1 MYAIID
7 VETTGLSPRFEKITE
22 IAIFIHDGKQ
32 VVDEFTTLINPER
45 PIPYRIMQMTGITNR
60 MVEDAPKFYEV
71 AKKIVELTEDKVLVG
86 HNVAFDYNFLKQEF
100 CELGYEY
107 KRDKICTARLSRKI
121 IPFRKSYG
129 LGNLCNDLH
138 IENPQRHRAAG
149 DAIATTRLFEL
160 LLSVDPDAVIGSF
173 RYPEMHLDREK
184 LDLLPEEPG
193 VYYFYNADG
202 NIIYIGK
209 SINIRQRVLSH
220 FSNNTSRKEVDLKNN
235 IADVSHEATGSELIA
250 LLLESA
256 EIKKHT
262 PFYNTMQRQTV
273 FSWGLY
279 DYPDENGYIRLKIGR
294 NNGEYIP
301 LLSYTSHMEAKEH
314 LSRLVDNFRLCQKL
328 CGMYKT
334 KGPCFHYHIRQC
346 DGACVKEESPEDYN
360 RKVNK
365 AIGPY
370 LFDHD
375 SFFIIDT
382 GRNKEER
389 SVVCVENGKYL
400 GFGFI
405 DITCN
410 DISHDT
416 LRACICSYQDNR
428 DVQQIIKGYLR
439 NGRVERVVAY

>member
-22 IAIFIHDGKQ
+22 IAIFIHDGRQ
-32 VVDEFTTLINPER
+32 VVEEFTTLINPER
-45 PIPYRIMQMTGITNR
+45 SIPYRIMQMTGITNR
-60 MVEDAPKFYEV
+60 MVADAPRFYEV
-71 AKKIVELTEDKVLVG
+71 ARKIIELTEDMILVG
-86 HNVAFDYNFLKQEF
+86 HNVDFDYNFLRQEF
-100 CELGYEY
+100 GSLGYDY
-107 KRDKICTARLSRKI
+107 KRDKICTAKLSRKI

-129 LGNLCNDLH
+129 LGNLCHDLD
-138 IENPQRHRAAG
+138 IENPRRHRAAG
-149 DAIATTRLFEL
+149 DATATMRLFEL
-160 LLSVDPDAVIGSF
+160 LLSVDPEAVTGSY
-173 RYPEMHLDREK
+173 RYPDMHLDREK

-202 NIIYIGK
+202 DIIYIGK
-209 SINIRQRVLSH
+209 SVNIRQRVLSH

-262 PFYNTMQRQTV
+262 PFYNTTQRRTV

-279 DYPDENGYIRLKIGR
+279 DYPDENGYIRLKIER
-294 NNGEYIP
+294 NNGKYIP

-314 LSRLVDNFRLCQKL
+314 LSRLVDDFRLCQKL
-328 CGMYKT
+328 CGIYKT

-360 RKVNK
+360 GKVNK
-365 AIGPY
+365 AIKPY

-416 LRACICSYQDNR
+416 LRACIRSYRDNR

-439 NGRVERVVAY
+439 NGRVERVIAY